1 MSNLPRLGIDIGST
15 TTKMVELVPAGK
27 DKWKLVTAAS
37 MPSFSGGIAGNP
49 ANLGSF
55 SQALIKMRKEAGV
68 RATKVIAALPEGQVD
83 RAVWSHQVIRKDP
96 TSGGM
101 EVMLVAAAKN
111 LVNAYVS
118 IMEQAGL
125 EVVALETELMAISR
139 AMVPSSYP
147 TSLIIDVGSKS
158 TNVGVVEKGQLV
170 FARTIPTAGEALT
183 RAIQSSLG
191 LELSLAEQYKV
202 TYGLDSTK
210 LGGKLVEAMKP
221 VLNVIS
227 SEIRKTADFYTSKHS
242 GQGITLATL
251 TGGVAMMPEMVA
263 MLSGAVGMEMSVG
276 DPFIKLVL
284 DKPQQQALAT
294 SGPLYG
300 VAVGLGMRDI

>member
-1 MSNLPRLGIDIGST
+1 LMSDDEV
-15 TTKMVELVPAGK
+15 K
-27 DKWKLVTAAS
+27 
-37 MPSFSGGIAGNP
+37 
-49 ANLGSF
+49 
-55 SQALIKMRKEAGV
+55 QALQW
-68 RATKVIAALPEGQVD
+68 QVEQYIPIPAD